1 MRFLPTCAFLLAAS
15 AAIPAICQSGPNAN
29 PTPAAATTA
38 TLPAALPGDA
48 SNPSVNYAALRED
61 ISRQNKVLQDQLN
74 VQRGILKKNQELLKE
89 AQKMDAENKRLDAEK
104 KKVEAQNADLEK
116 QRQALKAAQKPVET
130 ASN

>member
-1 MRFLPTCAFLLAAS
+1 MRLLPTTALLLATS
-15 AAIPAICQSGPNAN
+15 MAIPVIAQSSSNVT
-29 PTPAAATTA
+29 PTQPAAAT
-38 TLPAALPGDA
+38 LPADA

-61 ISRQNKVLQDQLN
+61 LSKQNKVLQDQLN

-89 AQKMDAENKRLDAEK
+89 AQKLDADNKRLDAEK

-130 ASN
+130 AYNN